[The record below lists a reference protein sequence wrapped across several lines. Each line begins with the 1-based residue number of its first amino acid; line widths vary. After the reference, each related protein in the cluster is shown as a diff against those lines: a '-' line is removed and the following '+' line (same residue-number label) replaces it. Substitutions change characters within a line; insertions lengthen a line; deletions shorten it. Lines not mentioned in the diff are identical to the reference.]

1 MRSWKKGVAK
11 RKGAS
16 SASSSRK
23 AAVADSL
30 EGGDAMPAF
39 SFDTRTIVVI
49 LIGVTIVLGA
59 TMNLIRL
66 TRKTYPGF
74 GLWTAGTTA
83 YTFGFLFISLRN
95 IIPDIFSIVLAGVLI
110 LSAALCFWEGARR
123 FRGKE
128 VHKALI
134 VLLVTGYTVFQL
146 YFTFVLNDIGV
157 RIITYSLLAAVIYG
171 AIALELF
178 RKVPHALRFSSWF
191 TGSLFALYS
200 IFMFFRGLLT
210 ELLPPLQ
217 DLLEPNM
224 LQAMTFLLAIF
235 FGIAW
240 TFGFVML
247 NSERLEADLR
257 SAQDKLQKIAT
268 TDFLTGIA
276 NVRLFS
282 EAGEREVQ
290 RAHRYKRTLALLMID
305 LDHFK
310 KVNDK
315 YGHATGDKILVAFA
329 GICKKCLRKTDI
341 FGRLGGEEFS
351 ILLSETDVNGGRK
364 FAERLRATIEKSRI
378 KVEGKN
384 FHITVSIGVTELLPD
399 DNQLEVAL
407 RRADDAMYEA
417 KRKGRNL
424 VMVSS

>member
-1 MRSWKKGVAK
+1 
-11 RKGAS
+11 
-16 SASSSRK
+16 
-23 AAVADSL
+23 
-30 EGGDAMPAF
+30 MPSF
-39 SFDTRTIVVI
+39 FFDTRTIVVI
-49 LIGVTIVLGA
+49 LMGVTIVLGA

-95 IIPDIFSIVLAGVLI
+95 IIPDIFSIVLANIFLFF
-110 LSAALCFWEGARR
+110 AALFFWEGTRR

-128 VHKALI
+128 VRKTFI
-134 VLLVTGYTVFQL
+134 VLLLAGYTSFQS
-146 YFTFVLNDIGV
+146 YFTFVNNDIGV
-157 RIITYSLLAAVIYG
+157 RIITYSLLAAVIDG

-191 TGSLFALYS
+191 TGSLFALYG
-200 IFMFFRGLLT
+200 IFMVFRGLLT
-210 ELLPPLQ
+210 ELLPPLH
-217 DLLEPNM
+217 DLLEINT

-257 SAQDKLQKIAT
+257 SAQDKLQKMAT

-276 NVRLFS
+276 NVRFFS

-290 RAHRYKRTLALLMID
+290 RAHRYKRPLALLMID

-315 YGHATGDKILVAFA
+315 YGHTIGDKILVAFA
-329 GICKKCLRKTDI
+329 GICKKCLRKVDI
-341 FGRLGGEEFS
+341 FGRLGGEEFA
-351 ILLSETDVNGGRK
+351 ILLPETDANGGKK

-378 KVEGKN
+378 KVENKT
-384 FHITVSIGVTELLPD
+384 FHIAVSIGVTELLPD
-399 DNQLEVAL
+399 DNQLETAL
-407 RRADDAMYEA
+407 KRADDTMYEA
-417 KRKGRNL
+417 KRKGRNQ
-424 VMVSS
+424 VVTSS

>member
-1 MRSWKKGVAK
+1 
-11 RKGAS
+11 
-16 SASSSRK
+16 
-23 AAVADSL
+23 L
-30 EGGDAMPAF
+30 PTF
-39 SFDTRTIVVI
+39 SFDTRTIVII
-49 LIGVTIVLGA
+49 LMGVTIVLGV

-83 YTFGFLFISLRN
+83 YTFGFLFIALRN
-95 IIPDIFSIVLAGVLI
+95 IIPDSFSIVLAGTLI
-110 LSAALCFWEGARR
+110 LSAALCFWEGTRH

-128 VHKALI
+128 VRKTFI
-134 VLLVTGYTVFQL
+134 VLLIAGYTLFQS
-146 YFTFVLNDIGV
+146 YFTFVHNDIGV
-157 RIITYSLLAAVIYG
+157 RIIAYSLLAALIYG

-178 RKVPHALRFSSWF
+178 RNVPAALRFSSWF

-200 IFMFFRGLLT
+200 IFMVFRGFLT
-210 ELLPPLQ
+210 ELLPPLH

-257 SAQDKLQKIAT
+257 NAQNKLQKMAT

-276 NVRLFS
+276 NIRLFS

-290 RAHRYKRTLALLMID
+290 RAHRYKRSLTVLMID

-310 KVNDK
+310 KINDK
-315 YGHATGDKILVAFA
+315 YGHAIGDKILVAFT
-329 GICKKCLRKTDI
+329 GICKKCLRKADI
-341 FGRLGGEEFS
+341 FGRLGGEEFA
-351 ILLSETDVNGGRK
+351 ILLAETDINGGRK
-364 FAERLRATIEKSRI
+364 FAERLRVIIEKSRI
-378 KVEGKN
+378 KVEGN
-384 FHITVSIGVTELLPD
+384 TFHITISIGVTQLLPD
-399 DNQLEVAL
+399 DNQLEAAL
-407 RRADDAMYEA
+407 KRADDNMYEA
-417 KRKGRNL
+417 KRKGRNQ
-424 VMVSS
+424 VVISP